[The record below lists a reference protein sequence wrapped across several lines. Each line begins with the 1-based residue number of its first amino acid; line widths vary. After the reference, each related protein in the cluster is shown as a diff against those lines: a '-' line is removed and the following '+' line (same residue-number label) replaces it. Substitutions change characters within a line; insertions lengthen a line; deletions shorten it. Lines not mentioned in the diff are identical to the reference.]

1 MNSEFPYK
9 QSMLGAAVLLS
20 LSLSLSPRL
29 SRALVRFTDFIAI

>member
-20 LSLSLSPRL
+20 LSLSPRL
-29 SRALVRFTDFIAI
+29 SRAFVRLTDFIAI